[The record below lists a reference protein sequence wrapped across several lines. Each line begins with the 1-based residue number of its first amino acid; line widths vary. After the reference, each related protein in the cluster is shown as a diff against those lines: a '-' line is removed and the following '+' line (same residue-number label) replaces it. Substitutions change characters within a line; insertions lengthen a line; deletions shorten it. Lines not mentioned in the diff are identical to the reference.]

1 MTRNQILALL
11 VIILLAINTVSHIS
25 SPVYKFY
32 KENIS
37 RIDKSNE
44 QFRNE
49 IRLELIPAITNLA
62 FNLDNIPHVNISSSS
77 SSSNS
82 IVNSSLA
89 PIQLPVRSLDFT
101 YFVSDNIPFVS
112 TGGFT
117 FRVGDNFDSSPIVN
131 ISYYSFSTLQAIY
144 QRGGEKNDVL
154 GFDK

>member
-1 MTRNQILALL
+1 MNRNQILVII

-62 FNLDNIPHVNISSSS
+62 FNLDQTQLSTLS

-82 IVNSSLA
+82 VSNSFST
-89 PIQLPVRSLDFT
+89 PFQLPVRSIDFT
-101 YFVSDNIPFVS
+101 YFISDNKPFVS
-112 TGGFT
+112 IDGFT
-117 FRVGDNFDSSPIVN
+117 FQTGDNFDSSPIVN
-131 ISYYSFSTLQAIY
+131 ISYYSFSTLNAIY
-144 QRGGEKNDVL
+144 QRGGEKNDLFGV
-154 GFDK
+154 DK

>member
-1 MTRNQILALL
+1 MNRNQILVII
-11 VIILLAINTVSHIS
+11 VIILLAINTISHIS

-32 KENIS
+32 KENIA

-49 IRLELIPAITNLA
+49 IKLELIPAITNLA
-62 FNLDNIPHVNISSSS
+62 LNLDNTSLLTSLLSTNSFVSST
-77 SSSNS
+77 
-82 IVNSSLA
+82 VT

-101 YFVSDNIPFVS
+101 YFVTDNIPYVS

-117 FRVGDNFDSSPIVN
+117 FRIGDNFDSSPIVN

-144 QRGGEKNDVL
+144 QRGGDKNDL
-154 GFDK
+154 FGGDK

>member
-1 MTRNQILALL
+1 MMNRNQILVII
-11 VIILLAINTVSHIS
+11 VIILLAINTISHIS

-32 KENIS
+32 KENIA

-49 IRLELIPAITNLA
+49 IKLELIPAITNLA
-62 FNLDNIPHVNISSSS
+62 LNLDNTSLLT
-77 SSSNS
+77 
-82 IVNSSLA
+82 SSLSTNSFVSSTVT

-101 YFVSDNIPFVS
+101 YFVTDNIPYVS

-117 FRVGDNFDSSPIVN
+117 FRIGDNFDSSPIVN

-144 QRGGEKNDVL
+144 QRGGDKNDL
-154 GFDK
+154 FGGDK

>member
-1 MTRNQILALL
+1 MNRNQILVIF

-32 KENIS
+32 RENIS

-62 FNLDNIPHVNISSSS
+62 FNLDHTSFST
-77 SSSNS
+77 
-82 IVNSSLA
+82 SSLSTNSCA
-89 PIQLPVRSLDFT
+89 SSLSTPIQLPVRSLEFT
-101 YFVSDNIPFVS
+101 YFVSDSIPYVS
-112 TGGFT
+112 IGGFT
-117 FRVGDNFDSSPIVN
+117 FRIGDNFDSSPIVN

-144 QRGGEKNDVL
+144 QRGGDKNDL
-154 GFDK
+154 FGGDK

>member
-1 MTRNQILALL
+1 MNRNQILVII

-62 FNLDNIPHVNISSSS
+62 LNLDNTSLLT
-77 SSSNS
+77 
-82 IVNSSLA
+82 SSLSTNSFVSSTVT

-101 YFVSDNIPFVS
+101 YFVTDNIPYVS

-117 FRVGDNFDSSPIVN
+117 FRIGDNFDSSPIVN

-144 QRGGEKNDVL
+144 QRGGDKNDL
-154 GFDK
+154 FGGDK

>member
-1 MTRNQILALL
+1 MNRNQILVII
-11 VIILLAINTVSHIS
+11 VIILLAINTISHIS

-32 KENIS
+32 KENIA

-49 IRLELIPAITNLA
+49 IKLELIPAITNLA
-62 FNLDNIPHVNISSSS
+62 LNLDNTSFLTSLLSTNSFVSST
-77 SSSNS
+77 
-82 IVNSSLA
+82 VT

-101 YFVSDNIPFVS
+101 YFVTDNIPYVS

-117 FRVGDNFDSSPIVN
+117 FRIGDNFDSSPIVN

-144 QRGGEKNDVL
+144 QRGGDKNDL
-154 GFDK
+154 FGGDK